1 MNAQGADVIH
11 FDPVEVKQGFIA
23 PTELRRKEVPRILH
37 PKPTQ
42 LYEVY
47 LREHRVVLLNHLGR
61 NRQHEPA
68 NLPAGVFTLFPSF
81 WPESRDITFY
91 NSTFHPVLGCGERK
105 VRSLME
111 KAFTPDILQHHN
123 IDPVALSQAFGH
135 SKEVGDKH
143 YKYGLKNSINS
154 AHGQLLR

>member
-68 NLPAGVFTLFPSF
+68 NLPAGVFTLFPGFGPKVVIS
-81 WPESRDITFY
+81 PLITALFILRLAVV
-91 NSTFHPVLGCGERK
+91 SG
-105 VRSLME
+105 RSG
-111 KAFTPDILQHHN
+111 
-123 IDPVALSQAFGH
+123 V
-135 SKEVGDKH
+135 
-143 YKYGLKNSINS
+143 
-154 AHGQLLR
+154 